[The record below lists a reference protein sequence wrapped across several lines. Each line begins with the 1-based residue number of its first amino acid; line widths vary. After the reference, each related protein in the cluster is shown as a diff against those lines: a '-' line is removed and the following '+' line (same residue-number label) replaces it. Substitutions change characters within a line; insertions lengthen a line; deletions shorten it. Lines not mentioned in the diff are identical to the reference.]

1 MSRFVLTKA
10 ARADLDEIFDHIAR
24 DNPDAAGR
32 VLAARGKT
40 LFGNNR
46 RLILTGLRARDDR
59 KQYFYHGLLGKL
71 RQAMQLLARSPE
83 IGHYRRDLASEPV
96 RFWSVYSYLVI
107 YRPEAR
113 PIQIVRVLHGSR
125 DVQAILEESPR

>member
-32 VLAARGKT
+32 V
-40 LFGNNR
+40 
-46 RLILTGLRARDDR
+46 
-59 KQYFYHGLLGKL
+59 LGKL

-125 DVQAILEESPR
+125 DVRAILEESPR